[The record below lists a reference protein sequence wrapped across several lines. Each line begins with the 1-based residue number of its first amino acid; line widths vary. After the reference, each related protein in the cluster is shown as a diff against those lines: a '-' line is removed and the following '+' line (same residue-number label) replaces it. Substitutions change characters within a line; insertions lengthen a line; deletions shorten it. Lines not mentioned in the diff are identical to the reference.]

1 MRSAE
6 SMARCLTSPCSRRAA
21 ARRAPRREISGPR
34 PAAEGQVV
42 MRLSQR
48 GEWVAVVS
56 RPVVGKHGQRAASMA
71 ERPEASLRASALS
84 VPAPFALAVVRL
96 HEASASRPQLAA
108 SYRSGVQGVGLDSH
122 SRSASVTVG
131 SEAARRGG
139 PCRAS
144 LLGRWAASISLIT
157 KPLQRTGSRA
167 TAFGT
172 RWPAAE
178 RHVVMRLSQR
188 GGY

>member
-1 MRSAE
+1 MISRSVIGK
-6 SMARCLTSPCSRRAA
+6 LVRRA
-21 ARRAPRREISGPR
+21 G
-34 PAAEGQVV
+34 
-42 MRLSQR
+42 
-48 GEWVAVVS
+48 
-56 RPVVGKHGQRAASMA
+56 SMA
-71 ERPEASLRASALS
+71 ERPEASLRAGALS
-84 VPAPFALAVVRL
+84 VPAPFALHVVRL
-96 HEASASRPQLAA
+96 HEASSSRPQLAA

-139 PCRAS
+139 LCRAS

-172 RWPAAE
+172 RRPAAE
-178 RHVVMRLSQR
+178 RHVVRHRAL
-188 GGY
+188 GVAPT